1 MSTSYLSERSGLPYS
16 CKLGKN
22 FVPDAILVIE
32 DYSKLNRLNRD
43 CHLRATLLVRRCNFV
58 TTLVLMVYL

>member
-1 MSTSYLSERSGLPYS
+1 MFRITYQILNDNLAVKEIMKKIKKNINKDMSTSYLSERSGLPYS

-32 DYSKLNRLNRD
+32 DYRN
-43 CHLRATLLVRRCNFV
+43 
-58 TTLVLMVYL
+58 